1 MSHFGSETPQLSE
14 NYCCKGIPGNVLKKC
29 FFDSQPL
36 YSSLLINM
44 LINLGKEFSIGLN
57 EREEIRKDTRR
68 ENAWILTRRGECKRH
83 WWEQNL
89 LSNKKY
95 KSSTQVAAHHVV
107 TRFCSGQLGFIDQI
121 ARAAKHRGLDP
132 NSSDDAAICFSSAC
146 EMQRD
151 WWKSDGGFG
160 WSPTLS

>member
-68 ENAWILTRRGECKRH
+68 ENA
-83 WWEQNL
+83 
-89 LSNKKY
+89 
-95 KSSTQVAAHHVV
+95 
-107 TRFCSGQLGFIDQI
+107 
-121 ARAAKHRGLDP
+121 
-132 NSSDDAAICFSSAC
+132 
-146 EMQRD
+146 
-151 WWKSDGGFG
+151 
-160 WSPTLS
+160 